1 MDFLNE
7 LADDIAFQGADLL
20 AMLKQHS
27 TVLAACN
34 ADVRIAGFAGAIDNT
49 AHNGDFYRLL
59 KPSSFRRR
67 STSLAISIMGYW
79 VRPQVGQLMIS
90 GPATA

>member
-34 ADVRIAGFAGAIDNT
+34 ADVRIAASPGPLTIQPIMAIFTGF
-49 AHNGDFYRLL
+49 L